1 MWMSKVGSRC
11 SDGIEAGCLEC
22 WDCGALHQVLIK
34 RQEAEKCADLWART
48 EQETRFTEKSKNRLR
63 HRTDFLGQTQ
73 FFASTSCSSDAE
85 SFNQFP
91 ASASTGF
98 FRNSHQ
104 CTSRVVYCL
113 NLLELEHFVFEFCFG
128 NTGIGFFIWKNK
140 NSATNISEESQI
152 EQLTITGSKPI
163 QTPRSPSRPYCV
175 TELNSKKNQKQTKT
189 VQYKTLQ
196 NISTRNKRGPAEPG
210 PLLGAQVT
218 QPSSLPIVLWEL
230 NLSYCVWTCHQI
242 SWSAIN
248 SYLCS

>member
-34 RQEAEKCADLWART
+34 KQEAEKCADLWART

-63 HRTDFLGQTQ
+63 HRTDFLGQTSVRHGKECYGAVCRSFSHPHPAVQ
-73 FFASTSCSSDAE
+73 TRSLLTS
-85 SFNQFP
+85 FLHRQVQGF
-91 ASASTGF
+91 SATHISVHPG
-98 FRNSHQ
+98 
-104 CTSRVVYCL
+104 VVYCL

-175 TELNSKKNQKQTKT
+175 TELNSKKQTKSKPRQFNT
-189 VQYKTLQ
+189 KHYKIFLRATNGVLQ
-196 NISTRNKRGPAEPG
+196 NQGPFSVPKSHNH
-210 PLLGAQVT
+210 P
-218 QPSSLPIVLWEL
+218 PCP
-230 NLSYCVWTCHQI
+230 
-242 SWSAIN
+242 
-248 SYLCS
+248 

>member
-1 MWMSKVGSRC
+1 MLR
-11 SDGIEAGCLEC
+11 GCLP
-22 WDCGALHQVLIK
+22 
-34 RQEAEKCADLWART
+34 
-48 EQETRFTEKSKNRLR
+48 
-63 HRTDFLGQTQ
+63 Q

-175 TELNSKKNQKQTKT
+175 TELNSKKQTKSKPRQFNT
-189 VQYKTLQ
+189 KHYKIFLRATNGVLQ
-196 NISTRNKRGPAEPG
+196 NQGPFSVPKSHNH
-210 PLLGAQVT
+210 P
-218 QPSSLPIVLWEL
+218 PCP
-230 NLSYCVWTCHQI
+230 
-242 SWSAIN
+242 
-248 SYLCS
+248 